1 MEEKKLWYV
10 VNAYSGHEQKVK
22 DYLESRRE
30 SMGMENNIFR
40 VIIPQRTEIEV
51 KDGVKKAQPC
61 VLEPMMKVE
70 IEIPDEFTGTIIGD
84 ISRRRGRVEG
94 QEPQGN
100 TGNVIVRA
108 LVPLANMFGYATDL
122 RSNTQGRGTFSM
134 EFKCYEQV
142 PRNIEEEIISKSGA
156 KA

>member
-1 MEEKKLWYV
+1 MI
-10 VNAYSGHEQKVK
+10 A
-22 DYLESRRE
+22 
-30 SMGMENNIFR
+30 
-40 VIIPQRTEIEV
+40 IEP
-51 KDGVKKAQPC
+51 AI
-61 VLEPMMKVE
+61 LKVE
-70 IEIPDEFTGTIIGD
+70 VEIPDEFTGTIIGD

-94 QEPQGN
+94 QEPLGT

-134 EFKCYEQV
+134 EFQCYEQV
-142 PRNIEEEIISKSGA
+142 PKNIEDEIISKSGA

>member
-1 MEEKKLWYV
+1 
-10 VNAYSGHEQKVK
+10 
-22 DYLESRRE
+22 
-30 SMGMENNIFR
+30 
-40 VIIPQRTEIEV
+40 
-51 KDGVKKAQPC
+51 
-61 VLEPMMKVE
+61 MKVE

-94 QEPQGN
+94 QEPLGT

-134 EFKCYEQV
+134 EFQCYEQV
-142 PRNIEEEIISKSGA
+142 PANIEKEIIEKSGA
-156 KA
+156 SAK

>member
-1 MEEKKLWYV
+1 MK
-10 VNAYSGHEQKVK
+10 G
-22 DYLESRRE
+22 
-30 SMGMENNIFR
+30 
-40 VIIPQRTEIEV
+40 EI
-51 KDGVKKAQPC
+51 D
-61 VLEPMMKVE
+61 
-70 IEIPDEFTGTIIGD
+70 IPDEFTGTIIGD

-134 EFKCYEQV
+134 EFHNYEQV

-156 KA
+156 AKA